1 MRRFRE
7 LFGATPAVCACLW
20 RRAGDARPQGTCPE
34 HLLWMLLFLKGYS
47 TEAYNRTLLGAD
59 EKTIRKWVWAWVQA
73 VADLDV
79 VSNTNILETQVI
91 IVCVL

>member
-1 MRRFRE
+1 
-7 LFGATPAVCACLW
+7 
-20 RRAGDARPQGTCPE
+20 
-34 HLLWMLLFLKGYS
+34 MLLFLKGYS